1 MYAAPIVSRVIQIL
15 RLMVQ
20 EHKQFGVTE
29 IAQALAINK
38 STVFGI
44 LKALQAEGLVVKDP
58 ATKRYTMGPG
68 LFELSTMIFKR
79 TDLATLARPFLQQ
92 LAEQVGE
99 TVFLGARQDDH
110 VKFLEVVEGKK
121 DLKISSH
128 IGAKIPITAGAT
140 GKVIFSF
147 MEEGE
152 INGFLRE
159 KGLPRHTDASI
170 TDPDLFL
177 DEVAKARKE
186 GYAFDYDE
194 YIKGT
199 MAVAAPIRAGKQL
212 VAVVWIVAFSSVMEQ
227 SRLAEVVQH
236 VTATTGLI
244 GKVIQSELV
253 PIYLGDTEEMMKVL
267 VGSARKTG

>member
-1 MYAAPIVSRVIQIL
+1 MYAAPIVTRVIQIL
-15 RLMVQ
+15 RLIVQ

-29 IAQALAINK
+29 ISQALEINK

-44 LKALQAEGLVVKDP
+44 LKALQAEGFVVKDA

-68 LFELSTMIFKR
+68 LFDLSTMIFKR

-99 TVFLGARQDDH
+99 TVFLGARQNDH
-110 VKFLEVVEGKK
+110 VTFLEVVEGKK

-128 IGAKIPITAGAT
+128 VGAKIPITAGAT

-147 MEEGE
+147 MEENE
-152 INGFLRE
+152 IISFFRE
-159 KGLPRHTDASI
+159 KGLPRHTDASL
-170 TDPDLFL
+170 TDLNRFL
-177 DEVAKARKE
+177 HEVTIARKE
-186 GYAFDYDE
+186 GYAYDYDE

-212 VAVVWIVAFSSVMEQ
+212 IAVVWIVTFSSVMDEQ
-227 SRLAEVVQH
+227 RLTEVVGR
-236 VTATTGLI
+236 VTATTRLI
-244 GKVIQSELV
+244 GKAIQTELV
-253 PIYLGDTEEMMKVL
+253 PIYLGNTEEMMKVL
-267 VGSARKTG
+267 VGSSGR